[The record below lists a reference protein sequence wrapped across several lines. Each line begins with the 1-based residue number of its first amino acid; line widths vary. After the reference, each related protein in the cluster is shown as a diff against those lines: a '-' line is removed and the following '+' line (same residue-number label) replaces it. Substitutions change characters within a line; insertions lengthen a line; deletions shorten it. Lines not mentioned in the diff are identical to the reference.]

1 MFLSFYAGIA
11 ENVDAARFAAAVVGA
26 AIVSASARGLYM
38 ALPARWLCEFDEA
51 PCELHMAGFRGAGGA
66 PERAVKALAVFLA
79 ALYIFIAGG
88 VSVWGGAAGVFLA
101 AAAFSDMDYMIIPDQ
116 LMWAAAGCALAG
128 ACAHGVVDAGGLEGF
143 LMGRAHLTGGSVGFW
158 RGWADAAAAGLT
170 GVAMGALTGG
180 GLMLLS
186 AVLSSV
192 FYGAGAIGAGDIK
205 MMLVCGALAGAP
217 EKAVMM
223 FTVAVISSAL
233 FITAG
238 LAAKRLTNESFIPM
252 APFIALAA
260 VIFI

>member
-1 MFLSFYAGIA
+1 MFLSFYTDVA
-11 ENVDAARFAAAVVGA
+11 ENIDAVRFAVAVIGAAVVSTG
-26 AIVSASARGLYM
+26 ARGLYM

-66 PERAVKALAVFLA
+66 LVQFGKALAVFLA
-79 ALYIFIAGG
+79 ALYVFMVGG
-88 VSVWGGAAGVFLA
+88 VSVWGGAAVVFLA

-128 ACAHGVVDAGGLEGF
+128 ACAHGVVDVGGLEGIF
-143 LMGRAHLTGGSVGFW
+143 T
-158 RGWADAAAAGLT
+158 GLT
-170 GVAMGALTGG
+170 DAAMGASAGG

-223 FTVAVISSAL
+223 FAVSVMSSAL

-260 VIFI
+260 VIFM

>member
-1 MFLSFYAGIA
+1 MFLSFYTGAA
-11 ENVDAARFAAAVVGA
+11 ENIDAARFAAAAMGA
-26 AIVSASARGLYM
+26 AVVSAAARGLYM

-51 PCELHMAGFRGAGGA
+51 PCELHMAGFRGAVGA
-66 PERAVKALAVFLA
+66 PGRACKAFVVFMAAFYVFAV
-79 ALYIFIAGG
+79 AGG
-88 VSVWGGAAGVFLA
+88 PLWGGAAVVFLA

-116 LMWAAAGCALAG
+116 LLWAAAACALAG
-128 ACAHGVVDAGGLEGF
+128 ACARGCGDAGGLAAFWG
-143 LMGRAHLTGGSVGFW
+143 GRAHMAGGSAGFL
-158 RGWADAAAAGLT
+158 GEWAGAAAGRLA
-170 GVAMGALTGG
+170 GAAMGAITGG

-192 FYGAGAIGAGDIK
+192 FYGAGAIGAGDVK
-205 MMLVCGALAGAP
+205 MMLVCGALVGAP

-223 FTVAVISSAL
+223 FAAAVISSAL

-260 VIFI
+260 VIFM

>member
-1 MFLSFYAGIA
+1 MFLNFYTGAA
-11 ENVDAARFAAAVVGA
+11 ENIAAAVMGA
-26 AIVSASARGLYM
+26 AVVSAAARGLYM

-66 PERAVKALAVFLA
+66 PEQYGKALAVFLA
-79 ALYIFIAGG
+79 ALYVFMVGG
-88 VSVWGGAAGVFLA
+88 VSVWGGAAVVFLA

-128 ACAHGVVDAGGLEGF
+128 ACAHGVVDAGGLGGICTE
-143 LMGRAHLTGGSVGFW
+143 LT
-158 RGWADAAAAGLT
+158 AA
-170 GVAMGALTGG
+170 AMGASAGG
-180 GLMLLS
+180 GLMLMS

-192 FYGAGAIGAGDIK
+192 FYGAGTIGAGDIK
-205 MMLVCGALAGAP
+205 MMFVCGVLVGAP

-223 FTVAVISSAL
+223 FAVSVMSSAL

-238 LAAKRLTNESFIPM
+238 LASKRLTNESFIPM

-260 VIFI
+260 VIFM